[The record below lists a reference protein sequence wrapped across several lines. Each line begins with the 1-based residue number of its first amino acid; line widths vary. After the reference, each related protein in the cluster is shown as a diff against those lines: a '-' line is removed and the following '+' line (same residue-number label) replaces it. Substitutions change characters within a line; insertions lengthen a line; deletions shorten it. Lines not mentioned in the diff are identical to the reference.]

1 MCTRQTEGHLTV
13 DEQALE
19 ALAEFICGD
28 DKDTAPIYRSG
39 GMLTRFF
46 QAAGLPRFAHD
57 GSTRKW
63 WTLSALQQCTPDEL
77 RTVILRL
84 ASPREYRSDAPSTRK
99 AINTLNHILQLEGL
113 RVDLKDG
120 QPLIVPVPIEFDLGT
135 DDEEKALLPQPPP
148 DFLALGLDVGVG
160 DLLALRWREAQ
171 LCVDNKAY
179 LSATIAMGSLLEG
192 LLLGVL
198 MHRPEVA
205 NRSKSA
211 PKNSTGKVKEFPDWT
226 LSQMIDVAHS
236 VDWIDL
242 DVKRFSHSL
251 REFRNLIHPYQQ
263 LALRTNPDADTCG
276 ISWLV
281 VQAAA
286 NDLARVLTSKK

>member
-1 MCTRQTEGHLTV
+1 MRGRRKQGSRLSVGQHAHAVLPDRLSPPIRSRRVNAQVVDLECFATMHARRTQEGH
-13 DEQALE
+13 
-19 ALAEFICGD
+19 I
-28 DKDTAPIYRSG
+28 APGFTSRISQW
-39 GMLTRFF
+39 MLPQREK
-46 QAAGLPRFAHD
+46 P
-57 GSTRKW
+57 S
-63 WTLSALQQCTPDEL
+63 TLSTTFFSLKAYALTSKMDSHSSCPFKL
-77 RTVILRL
+77 
-84 ASPREYRSDAPSTRK
+84 
-99 AINTLNHILQLEGL
+99 TLN
-113 RVDLKDG
+113 
-120 QPLIVPVPIEFDLGT
+120 LGT
-135 DDEEKALLPQPPP
+135 GDEEKALVPQPPP

-160 DLLALRWREAQ
+160 DLLDLRWREAQ
-171 LCVDNKAY
+171 LCVDNEAY

-211 PKNSTGKVKEFPDWT
+211 PKNVTGKVKEFPDWT

-236 VDWIDL
+236 VGWIDL
-242 DVKRFSHSL
+242 DVKRFSHVL

-281 VQAAA
+281 V
-286 NDLARVLTSKK
+286 TSCRK

>member
-1 MCTRQTEGHLTV
+1 M

-28 DKDTAPIYRSG
+28 DEDTAPVYRSG
-39 GMLTRFF
+39 SMLTRFF
-46 QAAGLPRFAHD
+46 QTAGLPRFVHD

-77 RTVILRL
+77 RKVIVRL
-84 ASPREYRSDAPSTRK
+84 ASPREDRSDASSTRK
-99 AINTLNHILQLEGL
+99 AISTLNHIFQLEGL
-113 RVDLKDG
+113 RVDFKNG
-120 QPLIVPVPIEFDLGT
+120 QPLIVPVPVDFDLGT
-135 DDEEKALLPQPPP
+135 NKEEKPLAPQPPP
-148 DFLALGLDVGVG
+148 DFLALGLDVGIG
-160 DLLALRWREAQ
+160 DLLNLRWSEAQ

-192 LLLGVL
+192 LLLGAL
-198 MHRPEVA
+198 MHHPAVA
-205 NRSKSA
+205 NRSQSA
-211 PKNSTGKVKEFPDWT
+211 PRDATGKVKAFPDWT

-242 DVKRFSHSL
+242 DVKRFSHAL
-251 REFRNLIHPYQQ
+251 REFRNLVHPYQQ
-263 LALRTNPDADTCG
+263 LAMRTNPDADTCG

-281 VQAAA
+281 VQAAV
-286 NDLARVLTSKK
+286 NDLARVLSKNK